1 MGRIPYRPGLPHLDP
16 LVQSLNPGQSL
27 GTWKAGVTLY
37 LSFYSSIPPSIHLP
51 TRPSTQASIIHPSY
65 SFIYPSFLPSPHLPI
80 HHLSI
85 HPSIFPSLHPPTHP
99 SIIYP
104 SIYPAPPPFI
114 IHHPSFLPPA
124 TYASPASA
132 LFCIDVIPRQIL
144 PTWPENWP
152 QAAPKIFSP
161 AETIHSQLPHESLKK
176 TTVWPDW
183 SHVTVWWE
191 WCCKH

>member
-1 MGRIPYRPGLPHLDP
+1 MCVL
-16 LVQSLNPGQSL
+16 
-27 GTWKAGVTLY
+27 TLSVCLTY
-37 LSFYSSIPPSIHLP
+37 PSIHL
-51 TRPSTQASIIHPSY
+51 
-65 SFIYPSFLPSPHLPI
+65 L
-80 HHLSI
+80 
-85 HPSIFPSLHPPTHP
+85 THP
-99 SIIYP
+99 SFILPFIQLP
-104 SIYPAPPPFI
+104 LHSSSIY
-114 IHHPSFLPPA
+114 PSFLPPA